1 MPNPTSRFLLA
12 LVLCAC
18 APIKALTQS
27 AAGAQFLPGMGTYS
41 HPIAT
46 RSADAQRYFD
56 QGLALLYNF
65 NHAEAERSFLKAAE
79 LDPKAPMP
87 WWGVGIALG
96 LNYNRDVAKLEGER
110 LQRAF
115 DAAQKAVTL
124 SRGGPPIEAALADA
138 LATRYSLDPAAS
150 ADALNQRYRAAM
162 ADVHRRFPDD
172 PDAAVMLADAVMNL
186 RPWELWSLD
195 GTPAPD
201 TLELVA
207 LLESVLRRFP
217 DHPGANH
224 YYIHAVEASPTPE
237 RALAS
242 AARLETLV
250 PGAGHLVHMPTHIYM
265 HTGDMDRIA
274 PLNARAADADERY
287 FELAKPDG
295 VYPFM
300 YYAHN
305 LHFVVVGH
313 LATGRYEDSLAE
325 ARKMADLAAPHVSE
339 MGPMVEWVVA
349 LPLLPHVRFH
359 QWDAIL
365 TAPRPPESQTLV
377 RAFDDYARALALT
390 STGKRDEAVAEAA
403 RFESDRAR
411 VNDAMVVVSLNSGP
425 KVLAMM
431 SELLKGQMAAT
442 PADAEPHLRA
452 AVALQDAFHYD
463 EPAPLPWSV
472 RETLGAVLLTA
483 GRPVDAEIVFR
494 EDLVRNPRS
503 GRSLFGLMTSLD
515 AQGRADEAAIVRREF
530 TTAWRLSTSP
540 LSVEALY

>member
-1 MPNPTSRFLLA
+1 M
-12 LVLCAC
+12 
-18 APIKALTQS
+18 
-27 AAGAQFLPGMGTYS
+27 
-41 HPIAT
+41 
-46 RSADAQRYFD
+46 
-56 QGLALLYNF
+56 
-65 NHAEAERSFLKAAE
+65 
-79 LDPKAPMP
+79 
-87 WWGVGIALG
+87 
-96 LNYNRDVAKLEGER
+96 
-110 LQRAF
+110 
-115 DAAQKAVTL
+115 
-124 SRGGPPIEAALADA
+124 
-138 LATRYSLDPAAS
+138 
-150 ADALNQRYRAAM
+150 
-162 ADVHRRFPDD
+162 
-172 PDAAVMLADAVMNL
+172 
-186 RPWELWSLD
+186 
-195 GTPAPD
+195 
-201 TLELVA
+201 
-207 LLESVLRRFP
+207 LRRFP

-242 AARLETLV
+242 ADAARDAG
-250 PGAGHLVHMPTHIYM
+250 PGRRASRAHAHAHLHAHRRY
-265 HTGDMDRIA
+265 GWIA
-274 PLNARAADADERY
+274 PLNARAAEADERY
-287 FELAKPDG
+287 IELAKPDG

-300 YYAHN
+300 YYGHN
-305 LHFVVVGH
+305 LHFVMVGH

-339 MGPMVEWVVA
+339 MGPMAEWVVA
-349 LPLLPHVRFH
+349 LPLLPDVRFH

-425 KVLAMM
+425 KVLAML
-431 SELLKGQMAAT
+431 SELLKGQMATRHRPT
-442 PADAEPHLRA
+442 PSPT
-452 AVALQDAFHYD
+452 F
-463 EPAPLPWSV
+463 APPSRCRTPSTTTSRRRCTWSV

-530 TTAWRLSTSP
+530 TTAWRRP
-540 LSVEALY
+540 PAPPVEALY